1 MVREAQTGSILTRRS
16 VRRLS
21 PNTGNVLDFWPRHE
35 AGLVA
40 SVTMELEM
48 DRGLLHCLED
58 ITCLSNQS
66 PAHRNVPVCSIA
78 SQEYFS
84 RIDGNSNQFQ
94 LV

>member
-1 MVREAQTGSILTRRS
+1 M
-16 VRRLS
+16 
-21 PNTGNVLDFWPRHE
+21 LDFWPRHE

-48 DRGLLHCLED
+48 DRGWLHCLED

-84 RIDGNSNQFQ
+84 RIAGNSNQFQ
-94 LV
+94 LVRSNENRLTRARVELLVSM